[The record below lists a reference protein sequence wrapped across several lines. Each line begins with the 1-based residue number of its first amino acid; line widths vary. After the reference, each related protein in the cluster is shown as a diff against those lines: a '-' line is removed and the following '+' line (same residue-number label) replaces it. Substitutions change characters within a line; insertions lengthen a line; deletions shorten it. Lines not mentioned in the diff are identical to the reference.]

1 MHGFAFNSTGLCTNC
16 QSVDT
21 TDRPLFGLETEF
33 MLRWITLAVGAG
45 VFCLLVLLNVGGY
58 RYGVSDQAFYIP
70 VVQQGLEPT
79 LFPHDTPLL
88 DAQNQLFAFDD
99 LFALVIRMTGTSLPV
114 AFFVAYLAGLT
125 ILYGASVSIGRSLFS
140 TWWGVSTFALALTI
154 RHRIPDTAVNTLE
167 AYLHPRQ
174 LALAVGLVAV
184 SVFLRGHTWLAVAA
198 VAGAL
203 LLHPTTAIWFAI
215 LLGIAIL
222 VSDRESRQPI
232 LALAGGIGAAA
243 TVLLAS
249 TLREQVAL
257 MDPTWMSLLQSKDYL
272 HATDWPMLTWF
283 ANLGFAAIIAA
294 IYDYRRA
301 LAITTPRETGL
312 VWGCASLLLLFL
324 ISVPLAHAGVALVIQ
339 LQFSRIFWLLDILA
353 IAYMTWLLVESP
365 IGQRAIPKQTR
376 VRYAVVVMVFA
387 LTLARGSYVTYVE
400 KADRPLIEIDL
411 PENEWTE
418 VMDWA
423 GKRPVGTHFLVD
435 PGHAWRYGSS
445 VRAASGRDVYL
456 EEIKDIGIAIYSS
469 QIAERVSTR
478 IAELG
483 NFSELDSNRARRLAH
498 RYHLDYLIT
507 EHPIGLP
514 LVHQQGPFNV
524 YDLRADSRLALSFN
538 ND

>member
-1 MHGFAFNSTGLCTNC
+1 
-16 QSVDT
+16 
-21 TDRPLFGLETEF
+21 
-33 MLRWITLAVGAG
+33 MLRWITLAAGAG
-45 VFCLLVLLNVGGY
+45 IFCLLVLLNVGGY

-70 VVQQGLEPT
+70 VVQQGLEPA

-88 DAQNQLFAFDD
+88 DAQNKLFAFDD
-99 LFALVIRMTGTSLPV
+99 LFALVIRMTGISLPV
-114 AFFVAYLAGLT
+114 AFFVTYLAGLT
-125 ILYGASVSIGRSLFS
+125 ILYGASVSIGRSLFN
-140 TWWGVSTFALALTI
+140 TWWGVSAFALALTI

-222 VSDRESRQPI
+222 VSDSESRQPI

-249 TLREQVAL
+249 TLREQVAV

-301 LAITTPRETGL
+301 LGITTPRETGL
-312 VWGCASLLLLFL
+312 VCGCASLLLLFL

-353 IAYMTWLLVESP
+353 IAYVTWLLVESP
-365 IGQRAIPKQTR
+365 IGQRAIPKKTR
-376 VRYAVVVMVFA
+376 VRYAVVVLFFA
-387 LTLARGSYVTYVE
+387 LTLARGSYVTYIEQV
-400 KADRPLIEIDL
+400 DRPLIEIDL
-411 PENEWTE
+411 PENEWTQ
-418 VMDWA
+418 VMGWA
-423 GKRPVGTHFLVD
+423 GERPVGTHFLVD

-469 QIAERVSTR
+469 QIAERVSNR